1 MAHWRCATTATNIRF
16 AASVRFAAGLLAAA
30 GWLLMPIGA
39 HAAPRDDV
47 KDGVSRCDGIADDHA
62 WLDCFYGAAQ
72 PMRARLGLAPAPEF
86 QTRMVPPPVPGAA
99 PRMPAPAT
107 SGGGFLSGMVGGDD
121 VEARQRMV
129 AYNFDRAGLF
139 TVTLADGSAWQQL
152 PNDGIRA
159 GWRGAAN
166 GYVVTV
172 SQGALGA
179 TSLTIAGTGVR
190 YQVKR
195 VH

>member
-1 MAHWRCATTATNIRF
+1 MA
-16 AASVRFAAGLLAAA
+16 
-30 GWLLMPIGA
+30 
-39 HAAPRDDV
+39 
-47 KDGVSRCDGIADDHA
+47 RCDGIADDHA

-72 PMRARLGLAPAPEF
+72 PMRARLGLSPAPEF
-86 QTRMVPPPVPGAA
+86 QTRLVPPPAPGAA
-99 PRMPAPAT
+99 PRDAGTGAGGRLSFRCGRRRMMSKRT
-107 SGGGFLSGMVGGDD
+107 STMT
-121 VEARQRMV
+121 

-139 TVTLADGSAWQQL
+139 TVTLADGSVWQQL

-190 YQVKR
+190 YKVKR
-195 VH
+195 VR

>member
-1 MAHWRCATTATNIRF
+1 MTAMNIRCAVCAKF
-16 AASVRFAAGLLAAA
+16 GAGLLVAA
-30 GWLLMPIGA
+30 GWLLTPIGA

-86 QTRMVPPPVPGAA
+86 QTRLVPPPAPGAA
-99 PRMPAPAT
+99 PRTPAPAA
-107 SGGGFLSGMVGGDD
+107 SGGFLSGMVGGDD
-121 VEARQRMV
+121 VEARQRMT
-129 AYNFDRAGLF
+129 AYSFDRAGLF
-139 TVTLADGSAWQQL
+139 TVTLADGSVWQQL

-159 GWRGAAN
+159 GWRGAAS

-179 TSLTIAGTGVR
+179 TSLAIAGTGVR
-190 YQVKR
+190 YKVKR
-195 VH
+195 VR

>member
-1 MAHWRCATTATNIRF
+1 MALWHCAMTAMNIRCAVSARLG
-16 AASVRFAAGLLAAA
+16 AGLLVAA
-30 GWLLMPIGA
+30 GWLLTPISA
-39 HAAPRDDV
+39 DAAPRDDV

-86 QTRMVPPPVPGAA
+86 QTRMVPAPSPGAA
-99 PRMPAPAT
+99 PRAPAPVT
-107 SGGGFLSGMVGGDD
+107 SSGFLSGVVGGDD
-121 VEARQRMV
+121 IEARQHMT

-139 TVTLADGSAWQQL
+139 TVTLADGSVWQQL
-152 PNDGIRA
+152 SNDGIRA
-159 GWRGAAN
+159 GWRGAAS

-179 TSLTIAGTGVR
+179 TSLAIAGTGVR
-190 YQVKR
+190 YKVKR
-195 VH
+195 VR